1 MNDDAMLAAAQHS
14 PQGNLPLDAPPLG
27 PEIPLLPVRM
37 INEFVYCPRLAY
49 LEWVQG
55 EWADSADTVEG
66 RAQHKRVDKPRG
78 RLPKPSAVASEET
91 AEPAERIHVT
101 SLELSSETLGLI
113 ARLDLAEIEGRRAVP
128 VDYKRGKRPHVARG
142 AYDPERVQL
151 CAQALLLEEHGYE
164 SPEGVL
170 YFVGSKDRVKVDFDS
185 ALRETTLQAAAEL
198 RLIATGGRIPEPLD
212 NSPKCTRCSLAAICL
227 PDELQ
232 YLKSQKTPPRPL
244 AVGGIPA
251 LPLYVQARGAK
262 IAKNGE
268 TLEVS
273 IDDEK
278 VASAR
283 LVDVSQVVLQGGVY
297 LTSPALHE
305 LMARE
310 IPVTWLSHGGWF
322 LGHTIG
328 VGHKNVELRTAQYR
342 ASFDE
347 RHCLTLARDLTV
359 AKIRNQRTL
368 LRRNWKRGHMPDA
381 LLSEFR
387 RDADS
392 AERAHDLAQ
401 LLGIEGNSAARYFR
415 HFNEMLAL
423 PNGHA
428 ENEDWRFD
436 FARRS
441 RRPPTDPVNALL
453 SYGYSLLTRNTAV
466 TLTAV
471 GFDAYRGFYHQPRY
485 GRPALALDLMEPF
498 RPLLVDSTVLTAINN
513 GEVGLN
519 DFVRAGNSVSLNERG
534 RRSFIAAFERR
545 LSQDT
550 THPIFGYAA
559 QYRQIIEIQARLLAR
574 HLLGEIDRYPNLT
587 TR

>member
-1 MNDDAMLAAAQHS
+1 
-14 PQGNLPLDAPPLG
+14 
-27 PEIPLLPVRM
+27 
-37 INEFVYCPRLAY
+37 
-49 LEWVQG
+49 
-55 EWADSADTVEG
+55 
-66 RAQHKRVDKPRG
+66 
-78 RLPKPSAVASEET
+78 
-91 AEPAERIHVT
+91 
-101 SLELSSETLGLI
+101 
-113 ARLDLAEIEGRRAVP
+113 
-128 VDYKRGKRPHVARG
+128 
-142 AYDPERVQL
+142 
-151 CAQALLLEEHGYE
+151 
-164 SPEGVL
+164 
-170 YFVGSKDRVKVDFDS
+170 
-185 ALRETTLQAAAEL
+185 
-198 RLIATGGRIPEPLD
+198 
-212 NSPKCTRCSLAAICL
+212 
-227 PDELQ
+227 
-232 YLKSQKTPPRPL
+232 
-244 AVGGIPA
+244 
-251 LPLYVQARGAK
+251 
-262 IAKNGE
+262 
-268 TLEVS
+268 
-273 IDDEK
+273 
-278 VASAR
+278 
-283 LVDVSQVVLQGGVY
+283 
-297 LTSPALHE
+297 
-305 LMARE
+305 
-310 IPVTWLSHGGWF
+310 
-322 LGHTIG
+322 
-328 VGHKNVELRTAQYR
+328 
-342 ASFDE
+342 
-347 RHCLTLARDLTV
+347 
-359 AKIRNQRTL
+359 
-368 LRRNWKRGHMPDA
+368 MPDA